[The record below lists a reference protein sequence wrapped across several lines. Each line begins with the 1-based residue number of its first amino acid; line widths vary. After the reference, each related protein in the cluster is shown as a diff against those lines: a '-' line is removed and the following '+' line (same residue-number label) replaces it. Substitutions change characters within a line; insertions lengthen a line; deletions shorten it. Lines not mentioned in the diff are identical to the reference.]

1 MQPDERWLS
10 AEPGAAAGTTKSRP
24 APDAAPASA
33 GGPPVPD
40 ARTGGTWDAGTR
52 EAGTGEAG
60 TREAGVTREAEAIRR
75 VQAARADGTGGPDA
89 GRPAGSTRHDGVPWL
104 IALGV
109 FAAYTTLSVFRL
121 WQLDPASWDLGIF
134 TEYVKQYAHLQA
146 PIVDIKGAGFNL
158 LGDHF
163 HPIVALI
170 APIFRL
176 VPTPV
181 TLLVAQAALVAV
193 SVIPV
198 SRAAAAR
205 LGTGAGRAIGAA
217 YGLSWGLQQLVENDF
232 HEIAF
237 AVPLLACS
245 LSALICG
252 RRRAAALWALPLV
265 FVKEDQ
271 GLTVAAIG
279 VIMILL
285 ARRAARTAG
294 STAGNTAGHDAGTY
308 AAGAGTDGAGAGT
321 NGADTDADGAVAGP
335 DGAVAGLDGAA
346 AGDAAGRAAGPRGR
360 DHWGA
365 LLIAW
370 GLGWSYLAVA
380 VIIPHFNP
388 AHQYPYW
395 NMGGAVSAG
404 GHFALGPLAAQLLA
418 ASSVK
423 LPTLVMILLVTA
435 FLAVRSPVVLVA
447 IPSLALRFISTD
459 SAYWGTAWH
468 YNATVMPI
476 VFVAAID
483 GLARIRAARMRG
495 TAGPL
500 GLAMERHGAAIML
513 AVCAALAFQFPL
525 SNLWNPQTY
534 AISDQVKAAD
544 AAMARVPDGV
554 TVETDLDLLAPLAAR
569 TDTFWLGNSGN
580 PPPQYIVFDS
590 HSTDWQPPPANIPA
604 FIDQRHPGVSY
615 RETFSDDG
623 VYVFR
628 RVSPPGGW
636 RRVAVRSG

>member
-10 AEPGAAAGTTKSRP
+10 AEPGAAPGTTKSRP
-24 APDAAPASA
+24 EPDAAPASP
-33 GGPPVPD
+33 GSPPFPD
-40 ARTGGTWDAGTR
+40 VRTGGTREAGTR
-52 EAGTGEAG
+52 EAGTTWPA
-60 TREAGVTREAEAIRR
+60 
-75 VQAARADGTGGPDA
+75 QAAHPDGTDGPDA
-89 GRPAGSTRHDGVPWL
+89 NPPAGSTRPDGVPWL

-134 TEYVKQYAHLQA
+134 TEYVKQYAHLHA

-176 VPTPV
+176 VPTPI
-181 TLLVAQAALVAV
+181 TLLVAQAALVAASLV
-193 SVIPV
+193 PV
-198 SRAAAAR
+198 SRAAAVR

-217 YGLSWGLQQLVENDF
+217 YGLSWGLQQLAENDF

-279 VIMILL
+279 VVMIML

-294 STAGNTAGHDAGTY
+294 SPAGDTAGQDAGAGDAGT
-308 AAGAGTDGAGAGT
+308 ANAGTG
-321 NGADTDADGAVAGP
+321 N
-335 DGAVAGLDGAA
+335 
-346 AGDAAGRAAGPRGR
+346 AAGRNAGAHGR
-360 DHWGA
+360 DLWGPI
-365 LLIAW
+365 LIAW

-388 AHQYPYW
+388 AHKYPYW
-395 NMGGAVSAG
+395 TLGGAVSAG
-404 GHFALGPLAAQLLA
+404 GHFALGPLAGQLLA

-423 LPTLVMILLVTA
+423 LPTLAMILLVTA
-435 FLAVRSPVVLVA
+435 FLAVRSPILLVA

-495 TAGPL
+495 TASPL
-500 GLAMERHGAAIML
+500 GLTLERHGAAIML
-513 AVCAALAFQFPL
+513 AICGVLAFQFPL

-534 AISDQVKAAD
+534 AISDQVKAAYT
-544 AAMARVPDGV
+544 AMARVPDGV

-569 TDTFWLGNSGN
+569 TDTFWLGTSGN

-604 FIDQRHPGVSY
+604 FIAQRHPGVSY

-628 RVSPPGGW
+628 KISSPGG
-636 RRVAVRSG
+636 